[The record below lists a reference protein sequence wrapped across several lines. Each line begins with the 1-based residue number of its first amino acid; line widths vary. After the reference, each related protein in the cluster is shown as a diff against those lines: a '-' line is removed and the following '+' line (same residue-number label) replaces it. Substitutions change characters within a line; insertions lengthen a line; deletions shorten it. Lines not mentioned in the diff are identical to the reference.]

1 MNLRLPLYARFLG
14 WFLLNLLLL
23 AAVFGA
29 LVRTE
34 FRFDVLMSSLAGERV
49 QQVANVIFGELRTR
63 PRDQWNDTLARF
75 EEAYGVQFALLDDRY
90 ERLAGSSFE
99 LPESLRERLRSG
111 PGPRPGD
118 RPPPG
123 GLMPEEEKG
132 GMGFGVRPPD
142 RPPPDPGRPF
152 AGGRLE
158 MGPPRTF
165 FRSDDPPGY
174 WAIVRA
180 PLGPFERGRM
190 QLGRLV
196 VRSRTVSAGG
206 LFFDFRP
213 WWLAGGAVLAVS
225 ALWWLPFV
233 GSITRS
239 VRQMTG
245 ATEQIAEGRFEVVV
259 KDRRGDELGRLGSAI
274 NRMSGRL
281 AGFVTGQKRFLGDIA
296 HELCSPLARMEMALG
311 VLDQRATESQREYLN
326 DVREEVRHM
335 SGLVNELLMFSKAGL
350 KPKEIVLEPVP
361 LAPLVWTVVERECPD
376 GQGIRVQVPEELVV
390 RAESERLTRAL
401 ANLIR
406 NALRYAGE
414 AGPATIVAVAEGDR
428 VIVSVADEGPGVP
441 EADLARL
448 GEPFFRPDLARGRET
463 GGTGLGLAIV
473 RGCVEAC
480 EGTLSLQNRQPRGFV
495 ARISLVAAHS

>member
-1 MNLRLPLYARFLG
+1 MSLRLPLYARFLG

-23 AAVFGA
+23 AAVFGV

-34 FRFDVLMSSLAGERV
+34 FRFDALMSSLAGERV
-49 QQVANVIFGELRTR
+49 QQVADVIFGELRTR

-75 EEAYGVQFALLDDRY
+75 EEAYGVQFALLDDRH
-90 ERLAGSSFE
+90 EWLAGSSFE
-99 LPESLRERLRSG
+99 LPGPLRERLRSG
-111 PGPRPGD
+111 PA
-118 RPPPG
+118 PPPG
-123 GLMPEEEKG
+123 SSLSGEEKG
-132 GMGFGVRPPD
+132 GVGFGVRPPPGGTH
-142 RPPPDPGRPF
+142 PPPDPGRRF
-152 AGGRLE
+152 TGGRLE

-174 WAIVRA
+174 WALIRA
-180 PLGPFERGRM
+180 PLGPFEPGRM

-196 VRSRTVSAGG
+196 VRSRTLSAGG
-206 LFFDFRP
+206 LFFDFMP

-259 KDRRGDELGRLGSAI
+259 NDRRGDELGRLGGAI

-311 VLDQRATESQREYLN
+311 ILDQRATEPQREYLN

-350 KPKEIVLEPVP
+350 KPKGVVLGPVP
-361 LAPLVWTVVERECPD
+361 LAPLLQAVMDRECPD
-376 GQGIRVQVPEELVV
+376 GHGITVNVPADLVV
-390 RAESERLTRAL
+390 RAEPERLSRAL
-401 ANLIR
+401 ANLVR

-414 AGPATIVAVAEGDR
+414 AGPVMVSATVVEGR
-428 VIVSVADEGPGVP
+428 VVISVADEGPGVA

-448 GEPFFRPDLARGRET
+448 GEPFFRPDLSRGRET

-473 RGCVEAC
+473 RGCVEVC
-480 EGTLSLQNRQPRGFV
+480 EGKLTFQNRPPRGFL
-495 ARISLVAAHS
+495 AQISLPAVTS